1 MHIAYASGPNI
12 NAPNIEP
19 SNNPFGTK
27 TFTVTGRTSLD
38 DMKYH
43 IVLVVEENTFTDD
56 AIQYKLI
63 SENTD
68 ENGTV
73 QPSSDKLTGIKTGE
87 LEIAIGNGSFES
99 PTNGYKVHTY
109 NLELYFPDTGEP
121 QNENQGKTINAY
133 VQIREGNVNIL
144 TLATDSDFEWVTNS
158 NGYEVTNEVENG
170 YYKYVGDSKAVIIPD
185 EINGNLMTNY
195 YYMFRESDVEKVVST
210 NPNVTSMNNMFYGSQ
225 ATSLDLSSFDTP
237 NLTNM
242 SYMFYG
248 SQAINLNLSSFD
260 TSNVT
265 NMNHMFYNCVADPR
279 YARTQADADKF
290 NSTSDYSGVQFTLKP

>member
-185 EINGNLMTNY
+185 EINGNLMTSY

-210 NPNVTSMNNMFYGSQ
+210 NPNVTSMNNMFRLSK
-225 ATSLDLSSFDTP
+225 ATSLDLSSFDT
-237 NLTNM
+237 
-242 SYMFYG
+242 
-248 SQAINLNLSSFD
+248 SS
-260 TSNVT
+260 VT
-265 NMNHMFYNCVADPR
+265 NMMNMFYNCVADPR
-279 YARTQADADKF
+279 YARTQAMLISLIQHLLIVVC
-290 NSTSDYSGVQFTLKP
+290 NLH